1 MALFQYFKKSAT
13 VLPNP
18 EGPLS
23 DHNFILDYCEDVWSG
38 APPTL
43 LSTLDRL
50 HARGITFAAIVCDC
64 TWA

>member
-13 VLPNP
+13 VLLNP

-23 DHNFILDYCEDVWSG
+23 DPMPS
-38 APPTL
+38 
-43 LSTLDRL
+43 
-50 HARGITFAAIVCDC
+50 AAIVCDW